1 MVIDLNGI
9 WHIDSLKVEKL
20 PVTIPG
26 SVLSALLDNHLIDD
40 PYYRENEASAR
51 AWLYYDYTFTRNF
64 SLTAENL
71 KKQNYLFA
79 DGINTI
85 AKLYINR
92 VFVAK
97 FCDMHTPKHILLD
110 NQILKENNEIRIEFE
125 SPYRY
130 IDQYDDQGLFATFGL
145 THAKSPCIRQPN
157 FMFGWDWGPD
167 LADMGIFRGISI
179 LSTDVGYLESFRHE
193 CAFLEDGKVRIDVET
208 SVEKV
213 GDGEIEAVLWLEDG
227 EKPTHL
233 TQSAVL
239 QKQQRFSFIVDN
251 PKRWNPIGFGEPTL
265 YHLDFIITA
274 ITGEKQKAEYR
285 IGLREVRIDDG
296 SDDYGTNFCVYIN
309 GKKLFLKG
317 SCYIPEDNVLSRIT
331 PERTQRLL
339 KLVKEFNHNVVRVW
353 GGGYYP
359 SEDFY
364 DYCDENG
371 ILIWQD
377 LMFAC
382 AAYNAHDVAFRELI
396 VEETKSNVK
405 RFRHHASVFLISG
418 DNECEDGVNGHGN
431 ALMEAYRTMSED
443 ILVPL
448 MKQLTQTYFLRTSP
462 RSVKMFCHPNDLDH
476 YDTHYWRVWCDDKPL
491 STYEKIY
498 PRMLSEV
505 GHQAF
510 PMMQTI
516 KQFSCESDLAVNS
529 SVMQHHQKQPNSNSR
544 IMNYVKEL
552 YGEPTYFEDAV
563 YLSQLV
569 QAEAMK
575 RCAEHLRR
583 HTERCH
589 GMLYWQLNDCW
600 PGISWSSVD
609 YFYGLKALHY
619 ASRRFYAPHLVSVVD
634 NETHSEIYVSN
645 DTDVDQT
652 YRLNY
657 WNLSMDGK
665 MSRESRLEITVCSGA
680 SLCVQR
686 VPMGE
691 SILYVRLESPQG
703 ELLSECYHHRN
714 TPVERCYCEPHVIIR
729 PLTESSFEI
738 TTDVYTE
745 NVFIQSGVSEI
756 VFSDNFFCL
765 QPRFPKTVF
774 ANMIIPY
781 EKLRVTTVNQ
791 LDVIKVK
798 EIIGA

>member
-1 MVIDLNGI
+1 MIIDLNGI
-9 WHIDSLKVEKL
+9 WHIDSPKVEKL

-71 KKQNYLFA
+71 KKQNYLFT

-92 VFVAK
+92 VFVAN

-110 NQILKENNEIRIEFE
+110 NQILKEDNEIRIEFE

-145 THAKSPCIRQPN
+145 TREKSPCIRQPN

-167 LADMGIFRGISI
+167 LADMGVFRGISI

-193 CAFLEDGKVRIDVET
+193 CAFLENGKARIDVET

-239 QKQQRFSFIVDN
+239 QKQQRFTFIVDN

-265 YHLDFIITA
+265 YHLDFTITA
-274 ITGEKQKAEYR
+274 VTGEKQKAEYR

-418 DNECEDGVNGHGN
+418 DNECEDGVNGHGD

-448 MKQLTQTYFLRTSP
+448 IKQLTQTYFLRTSP

-491 STYEKIY
+491 STYETIY

-510 PMMQTI
+510 PTMQTI

-552 YGEPTYFEDAV
+552 YGEPTCFEDAV

-619 ASRRFYAPHLVSVVD
+619 ASRRFYAPHLVSVTD
-634 NETHSEIYVSN
+634 NKTHFEIRVSN

-652 YRLNY
+652 YRLYY

-665 MSRESRLEITVCSGA
+665 ISGESRLEITVGSGA
-680 SLCVQR
+680 SPCVQQ
-686 VPMGE
+686 VPTSEGV
-691 SILYVRLESPQG
+691 LYTRMESPQG
-703 ELLSECYHHRN
+703 ELLSECYHHRD
-714 TPVERCYCEPHVIIR
+714 TPAERCYCKPHIIIR
-729 PLTESSFEI
+729 PLTESSLEI

-745 NVFIQSGVSEI
+745 DIFIQCGTTEI

-765 QPRFPKTVF
+765 QPRLPKTVS
-774 ANMIIPY
+774 ANMAIPF

-791 LDVIKVK
+791 LEVIKEK
-798 EIIGA
+798 EFIGA

>member
-1 MVIDLNGI
+1 MITDLNGI
-9 WHIDSLKVEKL
+9 WHIDSPKVEKL

-26 SVLSALLDNHLIDD
+26 SVLTALLDNHLIED
-40 PYYRENEASAR
+40 PYYRENEANTR
-51 AWLYYDYTFTRNF
+51 EWLYYDYTFTRKF

-71 KKQNYLFA
+71 KKQNYLLA

-92 VFVAK
+92 VFVAD
-97 FCDMHTPKHILLD
+97 FRDMHTPKHILLD
-110 NQILKENNEIRIEFE
+110 NQILGENNEIRIEFE

-145 THAKSPCIRQPN
+145 TRKKSPCIRQPN

-179 LSTDVGYLESFRHE
+179 LSTDIGYLESFRHE
-193 CAFLEDGKVRIDVET
+193 CVFLEDGTARIDVET
-208 SVEKV
+208 NVEKV
-213 GDGEIEAVLWLEDG
+213 GDGEIEAVLWLEDS
-227 EKPTHL
+227 EEPIRL
-233 TQSAVL
+233 TQSAAL
-239 QKQQRFSFIVDN
+239 QKQQQFTFIVNN
-251 PKRWNPIGFGEPTL
+251 PKRWNPIGFGDPTL
-265 YHLDFIITA
+265 YHLDFTITA
-274 ITGEKQKAEYR
+274 ATGEKQKTEYR
-285 IGLREVRIDDG
+285 IGLREVRIDD
-296 SDDYGTNFCVYIN
+296 SPDDYGTNFCIYIN
-309 GKKLFLKG
+309 GMKLFLKG
-317 SCYIPEDNVLSRIT
+317 ACYIPEDNILSKIT
-331 PERTQRLL
+331 PERTRRLL
-339 KLVKEFNHNVVRVW
+339 KLVKDFNHNVIRVW

-364 DYCDENG
+364 NYCDENG

-382 AAYNAHDVAFRELI
+382 AAYNAHDVDFRKLI
-396 VEETKSNVK
+396 VEETTANVK

-418 DNECEDGVNGHGN
+418 DNECEDGVSGHGN
-431 ALMEAYRTMSED
+431 GLMEAYRTMSED

-448 MKQLTQTYFLRTSP
+448 MKQLTSTYFLRTSP

-491 STYEKIY
+491 STYETIY

-510 PMMQTI
+510 PMIQTI
-516 KQFSCESDLAVNS
+516 KRFSSEGDLSVNS
-529 SVMQHHQKQPNSNSR
+529 SVMQHHQKQPNSNLR

-552 YGEPTYFEDAV
+552 YGEPTCFEDAV

-569 QAEAMK
+569 QADAMR

-609 YFYGLKALHY
+609 YFFGLKALHY
-619 ASRRFYAPHLVSVVD
+619 ASRRFYAPHLVSVTD
-634 NETHSEIYVSN
+634 NETHFEIHVSN
-645 DTDVDQT
+645 DTDVKQT
-652 YRLNY
+652 YQLYY

-665 MSRESRLEITVCSGA
+665 ISGESRRELTVCQGA
-680 SLCVQR
+680 SLCAQR
-686 VPMGE
+686 LPMSE
-691 SILYVRLESPQG
+691 NVLYVRLESLQG
-703 ELLSECYHHRN
+703 ELLSECYHHRDA
-714 TPVERCYCEPHVIIR
+714 PAERCYCKPHIVFR
-729 PLTESSFEI
+729 PLTKSSFEI

-745 NVFIQSGVSEI
+745 SVFIQCDDSAI
-756 VFSDNFFCL
+756 LFSDNFFCL
-765 QPRFPKTVF
+765 QPRFPKTIF
-774 ANMIIPY
+774 ANMNIPY
-781 EKLRVTTVNQ
+781 EKLRVTAVNQ
-791 LDVIKVK
+791 LNLIK
-798 EIIGA
+798 